1 MPATVLKQERNG
13 GMPSTMLKQMLR
25 QDYAKHANLSEQW
38 RYAIDYV
45 EARKMNCKP
54 GEMGLRSTM
63 LDREG

>member
-1 MPATVLKQERNG
+1 
-13 GMPSTMLKQMLR
+13 MPSTMLKQMLR
-25 QDYAKHANLSEQW
+25 QDYAKHANLSEHW

-45 EARKMNCKP
+45 EARKMNCEP